1 MAPEQN
7 KRKQTSESILYALVL
22 ALPLLMLS
30 GCGEKKE
37 PTTDQKVQE
46 PSESFT
52 FFELGKSSRFS
63 DSVRKNLNRQLG
75 NDAIAKRSLLDL
87 EINYY
92 GFLQEH
98 FPALQAL
105 NLQLNPPTRARVDHN
120 ILKLM
125 YRYARKKNLPFDYV
139 ELIFSNY
146 SQLPL
151 LFKIDFKE
159 DEANVV
165 QTLKT
170 KYGEP
175 RLIDW
180 KDNTGQSMY
189 WRKNKDVLIVSLVP
203 DQFGNPEYQIR
214 IFFVENIQILL
225 EREKAEI
232 EKRELQWTQSG
243 QKAF

>member
-1 MAPEQN
+1 MTPERNRQDHTK
-7 KRKQTSESILYALVL
+7 KRLLCALVFV
-22 ALPLLMLS
+22 LLLLVLS
-30 GCGEKKE
+30 GCGDKKE
-37 PTTDQKVQE
+37 PATNQNAQGS
-46 PSESFT
+46 SESFT
-52 FFELGKSSRFS
+52 FFELGTSSRFS
-63 DSVRKNLNRQLG
+63 DSVRKDLKRQLG

-92 GFLQEH
+92 GFLQDH
-98 FPALQAL
+98 FPALLAL
-105 NLQLNPPTRARVDHN
+105 NSQLNPPTRARVDHN

-146 SQLPL
+146 SQHPL
-151 LFKIDFKE
+151 LFKINFQN

-180 KDNTGQSMY
+180 KNGNGQSMY
-189 WRKNKDVLIVSLVP
+189 WQKNNDVLMVSFVP

-214 IFFVENIQILL
+214 IFFVENIQALL
-225 EREKAEI
+225 AQEMADKAQQ
-232 EKRELQWTQSG
+232 ELRRTRSG

>member
-1 MAPEQN
+1 MAPEQHIQN
-7 KRKQTSESILYALVL
+7 HASLSILYALVL
-22 ALPLLMLS
+22 ALALLLLS
-30 GCGEKKE
+30 GCGDKKE
-37 PTTDQKVQE
+37 PATDQNTQGS
-46 PSESFT
+46 SESFT
-52 FFELGKSSRFS
+52 FFELGKSSRFT
-63 DSVRKNLNRQLG
+63 DSVRKDLNRQLG

-232 EKRELQWTQSG
+232 EKRELQRTQSG

>member
-7 KRKQTSESILYALVL
+7 SSNHIRRRLLYILVL
-22 ALPLLMLS
+22 ALALLLLS
-30 GCGEKKE
+30 GCGDKKE
-37 PTTDQKVQE
+37 PATDRNVQGQ
-46 PSESFT
+46 SESFT
-52 FFELGKSSRFS
+52 FFELGRGSRFS

-92 GFLQEH
+92 GFLQEY
-98 FPALQAL
+98 FPALNTL
-105 NLQLNPPTRARVDHN
+105 NIQLNPPTRARVDHN

-151 LFKIDFKE
+151 VFKINFKE

-165 QTLKT
+165 KTLKT

-175 RLIDW
+175 QLIDW
-180 KDNTGQSMY
+180 KNKSGQSMF
-189 WRKNKDVLIVSLVP
+189 WQKNNDVLIVSLVP

-214 IFFVENIQILL
+214 IFFVENIQALL
-225 EREKAEI
+225 EKEAAEKEQQELRREKSV
-232 EKRELQWTQSG
+232 KR
-243 QKAF
+243 AF

>member
-1 MAPEQN
+1 MAAGQN
-7 KRKQTSESILYALVL
+7 RRTHLFKGILCTL
-22 ALPLLMLS
+22 ALGSLLVMLS
-30 GCGEKKE
+30 SCGEKKE
-37 PTTDQKVQE
+37 PATDQKAQG

-75 NDAIAKRSLLDL
+75 NDAIARRSLLDL
-87 EINYY
+87 EINYN

-98 FPALQAL
+98 FPTLYAL
-105 NLQLNPPTRARVDHN
+105 NIQLNPPTRARVDHN

-151 LFKIDFKE
+151 LFKIDFKV

-180 KDNTGQSMY
+180 KDRNGQSMY
-189 WRKNKDVLIVSLVP
+189 WQKNKDVFIVSLVP

-214 IFFVENIQILL
+214 IFFVENIQALL
-225 EREKAEI
+225 KQEMTDKEKQEQRRA
-232 EKRELQWTQSG
+232 KSG
-243 QKAF
+243 QQAF

>member
-1 MAPEQN
+1 M
-7 KRKQTSESILYALVL
+7 LHALAFAL
-22 ALPLLMLS
+22 ALLMLS

-37 PTTDQKVQE
+37 PATEQKVRE
-46 PSESFT
+46 PSEGFT
-52 FFELGKSSRFS
+52 FFELGKNSRFS
-63 DSVRKNLNRQLG
+63 DSVRKDLNRQLG
-75 NDAIAKRSLLDL
+75 NDAIAKRSLLDF

-92 GFLQEH
+92 GFLREH

-105 NLQLNPPTRARVDHN
+105 NLKLNPPTRARVDHN

-146 SQLPL
+146 TQLPL
-151 LFKIDFKE
+151 LFKIDFKV

-180 KDNTGQSMY
+180 KDKNGQSMY
-189 WRKNKDVLIVSLVP
+189 WQKNSDFFIVSLVP

-214 IFFVENIQILL
+214 IFFVENIQAMLNQ
-225 EREKAEI
+225 EMTEK
-232 EKRELQWTQSG
+232 EKREQKRAKSG

>member
-7 KRKQTSESILYALVL
+7 RRHYTTRRILFTLVL
-22 ALPLLMLS
+22 VLSVWIFS
-30 GCGEKKE
+30 GCGDKQE
-37 PTTDQKVQE
+37 PATDQNARE
-46 PSESFT
+46 PSEGFT
-52 FFELGKSSRFS
+52 FFELGKNSRFS

-92 GFLQEH
+92 GFLQEY
-98 FPALQAL
+98 FPTLHAL
-105 NLQLNPPTRARVDHN
+105 NIQLNPPTRARVDHN

-146 SQLPL
+146 TQLPL
-151 LFKIDFKE
+151 FFKINFKE
-159 DEANVV
+159 DEASIV

-175 RLIDW
+175 RVIDW
-180 KDNTGQSMY
+180 KNGNGQSMV
-189 WRKNKDVLIVSLVP
+189 WRKNNDVLIVSLVP

-214 IFFVENIQILL
+214 IFFVKNIQALL
-225 EREKAEI
+225 EKEKAEK
-232 EKRELQWTQSG
+232 EKQELRQEKSV
-243 QKAF
+243 KRAF

>member
-7 KRKQTSESILYALVL
+7 IQNHASLSILYALVL
-22 ALPLLMLS
+22 ALALLLLS
-30 GCGEKKE
+30 GCGDKKE
-37 PTTDQKVQE
+37 PATDQNTQGS
-46 PSESFT
+46 SESFT
-52 FFELGKSSRFS
+52 FFELGKNSRFS
-63 DSVRKNLNRQLG
+63 DGVRKNLNRQLG

-87 EINYY
+87 EINYP
-92 GFLQEH
+92 GFLQEY

-125 YRYARKKNLPFDYV
+125 YRYARKKDLPFDYV

-146 SQLPL
+146 TQHPL

-175 RLIDW
+175 RLIAW
-180 KDNTGQSMY
+180 RDNTGQSMY
-189 WRKNKDVLIVSLVP
+189 WQKNKDFLIVSLVP
-203 DQFGNPEYQIR
+203 DQFGKPEYQIR
-214 IFFVENIQILL
+214 IFFVENVQTLL
-225 EREKAEI
+225 EKEKAEK
-232 EKRELQWTQSG
+232 EKQELRRTKSG
-243 QKAF
+243 RKAF